1 MEWLNVSLLDLQR
14 EFKYLAGVYTF
25 DRLTEGRR
33 TPCLVS
39 GYPAYLPKCG
49 QTAIKGKKKKN

>member
-1 MEWLNVSLLDLQR
+1 MSLLDLQR